1 LIIFKPFILKMMKF
15 AGLVLFASILLFS
28 ESHAQSNPIT
38 GGDSTFRVIT
48 TAVPFLMI
56 SPDARHAALGDAGV
70 ATSPDAA
77 SAFWNPAKLVFIENQ
92 AYGGSFSYTPWLGKL
107 VNDMWI
113 AHLSGFYKI
122 TREQSVGL
130 AFKYFDLGDIFLRG
144 DQNQD
149 LGTFNPREFAFDVT
163 YSRMLTENLSVGLT
177 GRYIHSNLTGTFSNS
192 ASSVD
197 ARPGNSAAADIGVY
211 YTKPIM
217 KGLKNG
223 TLSLAAS
230 ISNIGAKLSYSDNDN
245 KDFLPTNLRFGSAYT
260 MELDPFNTITFV
272 LDFNKLM
279 VPSPP
284 VRDANGNIIKGKDQ
298 NRSLL
303 SGMFGSF
310 ADAPDGFSEELKEFV
325 VNSGIE
331 YWYNKTFA
339 ARMGYFLEAKEKGN
353 RKYMTLGVGFRKDK
367 FGIDV
372 AYLVP
377 TNKREHPLA
386 ETIRFSLIF
395 QVAQILS
402 KEETVT
408 D

>member
-1 LIIFKPFILKMMKF
+1 MKIKNIVLLVAFLPLSAAVYGQGQIIG
-15 AGLVLFASILLFS
+15 ADTSY
-28 ESHAQSNPIT
+28 
-38 GGDSTFRVIT
+38 RVIT
-48 TAVPFLMI
+48 TAVPFLLI

-70 ATSPDAA
+70 ATSPDANA
-77 SAFWNPAKLVFIENQ
+77 AYWNPAKLVFIDKQ

-113 AHLSGFYKI
+113 AYLSGFYKI
-122 TREQSVGL
+122 TREQSVGASL
-130 AFKYFDLGDIFLRG
+130 KYFDLGDIFLR
-144 DQNQD
+144 DDNNND
-149 LGTFNPREFAFDVT
+149 LGTFNPREFSLDVT

-177 GRYIHSNLTGTFSNS
+177 GRYIHSNLTGSFTSGT
-192 ASSVD
+192 VD

-217 KGLKNG
+217 KGARNG
-223 TLSLAAS
+223 TLALAAS
-230 ISNIGAKLSYSDNDN
+230 ISNIGAKLSYSDNNN
-245 KDFLPTNLRFGSAYT
+245 KDFLPTNLRVGSAYT
-260 MELDPFNTITFV
+260 MELDPFNTITFI
-272 LDFNKLM
+272 LDANKLM
-279 VPSPP
+279 VPTPP
-284 VRDANGNIIKGKDQ
+284 IRDSQGNIVKGKDP

-310 ADAPDGFSEELKEFV
+310 TDAPDGFSEEMKEFI
-325 VNSGIE
+325 VNGGIE

-339 ARMGYFLEAKEKGN
+339 ARMGYFLESKMKGN

-395 QVAQILS
+395 QAPQVLS